1 MSAALVCIDKRRHM
15 EATGVIMA
23 DFLEIIN
30 LQTMTGRL
38 YIEGEIVEEYKIEQC
53 DKCSQLRKLDSFG
66 YQKGYGNE
74 KIIWFCGDCR

>member
-1 MSAALVCIDKRRHM
+1 M